1 MPIEQRGV
9 DTIPE
14 HERTSGPRDLVSILL
29 GSNLCLGVI
38 VFGWLPP
45 SFGLGWWAS
54 VSAIVAGTVAGI
66 LFTAPL
72 ALVSLRTATNLSTSS
87 GAQFGVRGRL
97 VGSVVGLLLALG
109 YTALTVWIGGDV
121 MLRVLGRLFGVPA
134 DGVSYALVYAVLAAA
149 TVAGA
154 VYGYRVLL
162 AMSRVLAVGM
172 TALLLLGVLAYAPHF
187 TTAAL
192 PDAGGY
198 LLGSFWPTWFL
209 AVVAAGLSGPIAFIT
224 LLGDY
229 TRYISP
235 ARHRARRVLHAT
247 WLGLFLGLLVPPAVR
262 HLHGVRGARG
272 HRLRGPAGRGLPGWY
287 LVPLLLAASA
297 GSVGNAGLM
306 LYSMGLDLDAILPR
320 ASRAR
325 ATYTVAVVATAC
337 VFAGHYAWDAQSAMT
352 SFVLLLTAIGTPW
365 AVITLIGFARCRGV
379 YDADALQVFNRRSRG
394 GVYWYRAGWNV
405 GATVSWALGAAV
417 GLLAVSLPSYEG
429 PLLAWTGGVDCSFL
443 LSGGG
448 GRCAVRAAGG
458 ASRRGAGNR
467 ALRPDAAAVARRPFT
482 AVRTALLTDAVHPAV
497 LVLGH
502 PALDAQQGLPQPQ
515 GDRPRR
521 AVAVGPGVRLGLD
534 VADGRD
540 HRGGAAGEDLGQ
552 RTGRGVLAPL
562 LEGDGALLG
571 GVAEVPGDLE
581 EGVAGD
587 ALQDGAGE
595 RRGDDPVAVDEGDVH
610 AAALLDLG
618 AGDRVEVDDLV
629 AAVCGGL
636 GLRQQGRGVVAA
648 GLGVAGA
655 ARDRADVVLG
665 DPDGDRLHPRRRSTR
680 RTGRRSA

>member
-14 HERTSGPRDLVSILL
+14 AERTSGPRDLISILL

-45 SFGLGWWAS
+45 SFGLGFWGS
-54 VSAIVAGTVAGI
+54 VGSVVAGTVVGT

-121 MLRVLGRLFGVPA
+121 MVGVLGRLFGLP
-134 DGVSYALVYAVLAAA
+134 DGGASYAVVYGLLAAA

-162 AMSRVLAVGM
+162 AMSRVLAFGM
-172 TALLLLGVLAYAPHF
+172 TALLVLGVIAYAPDF

-198 LLGSFWPTWFL
+198 LLGGFWPTWL
-209 AVVAAGLSGPIAFIT
+209 LSAVAAGLSGPIAFIT

-235 ARHRARRVLHAT
+235 ARFSSRRVLHAT
-247 WLGLFLGLLVPPAVR
+247 WLGLLLGLLVPQLFGTFTAYAA
-262 HLHGVRGARG
+262 RGA
-272 HRLRGPAGRGLPGWY
+272 LDYAGPLVDASPGWY

-325 ATYTVAVVATAC
+325 ATCTVAVVATVC
-337 VFAGHYAWDAQSAMT
+337 VFVGHYAWDAQSAMT

-365 AVITLIGFARCRGV
+365 AVITLIGFVRSGGQ
-379 YDADALQVFNRRSRG
+379 YDADALQVFNRRARG
-394 GVYWYRAGWNV
+394 GVYWYRAGWNLP
-405 GATVSWALGAAV
+405 ATVAWAAGAVV
-417 GLLAVSLPSYEG
+417 GVLAVSLPTYEG
-429 PLLAWTGGVDCSFL
+429 PLLAFTGGVDCSFL
-443 LSGGG
+443 LSGLVGG
-448 GRCAVRAAGG
+448 LVYVLSTQGTVAPAA
-458 ASRRGAGNR
+458 
-467 ALRPDAAAVARRPFT
+467 
-482 AVRTALLTDAVHPAV
+482 PAT
-497 LVLGH
+497 
-502 PALDAQQGLPQPQ
+502 
-515 GDRPRR
+515 
-521 AVAVGPGVRLGLD
+521 
-534 VADGRD
+534 
-540 HRGGAAGEDLGQ
+540 GAA
-552 RTGRGVLAPL
+552 TPASAPS
-562 LEGDGALLG
+562 DSH
-571 GVAEVPGDLE
+571 AE
-581 EGVAGD
+581 
-587 ALQDGAGE
+587 
-595 RRGDDPVAVDEGDVH
+595 
-610 AAALLDLG
+610 
-618 AGDRVEVDDLV
+618 
-629 AAVCGGL
+629 
-636 GLRQQGRGVVAA
+636 
-648 GLGVAGA
+648 
-655 ARDRADVVLG
+655 RA
-665 DPDGDRLHPRRRSTR
+665 
-680 RTGRRSA
+680 